1 MTVTRTDRLG
11 ETPRTGRSRARKG
24 EGDKLRERLLEA
36 AEVLLVETGHPD
48 NVSVRAIAT
57 AAQCTPP
64 SIYLH
69 FADKDELLMEACE
82 RRFADLDRYAQDAA
96 EGSDDPLESLGL
108 RARAYIAFGLD
119 HPQHYRLLMMTVH
132 EKSLDELDW
141 ESSAGVKAFMN
152 LVGAVQRCVDTGSLP
167 EETQA
172 HETALGLWA
181 TMHGITSLLITFPN
195 FEWGDRDR
203 LIDHLLDVHIE
214 GLLSV

>member
-1 MTVTRTDRLG
+1 MTTVART
-11 ETPRTGRSRARKG
+11 RARKG

-36 AEVLLVETGHPD
+36 AEELLVQAGHPD
-48 NVSVRAIAT
+48 AVSVRAIAT

-82 RRFADLDRYAQDAA
+82 RRFADLSQVAADAA
-96 EGSDDPLESLGL
+96 EGSDDPLESLRL
-108 RARAYIAFGLD
+108 RARAYIGFGVE

-132 EKSLDELDW
+132 EKSLEELDW
-141 ESSAGVKAFMN
+141 ETSSGVKAFMN
-152 LVGAVQRCVDTGSLP
+152 LVGAVRRCIDAGSLP
-167 EETQA
+167 GDEGV
-172 HETALGLWA
+172 HKIALGLWA

-195 FEWGDRDR
+195 FEWGDRED

>member
-1 MTVTRTDRLG
+1 MTTTTART
-11 ETPRTGRSRARKG
+11 RARKG
-24 EGDKLRERLLEA
+24 EGDRLKGRLLDA
-36 AEVLLVETGHPD
+36 AEELLIAAGHPD

-57 AAQCTPP
+57 AAGCTPP

-96 EGSDDPLESLGL
+96 EGSDDPLESLRL
-108 RARAYIAFGLD
+108 RARAYIRFGLD

-132 EKSLDELDW
+132 EKSLEELDW

-152 LVGAVQRCVDTGSLP
+152 LVGAVQRCVDAGSLP
-167 EETQA
+167 GENDA
-172 HETALGLWA
+172 HRTALGLWA

-195 FEWGDRDR
+195 FEWGDREE
-203 LIDHLLDVHIE
+203 LIDHLLDVHVE

>member
-1 MTVTRTDRLG
+1 VSTSTART
-11 ETPRTGRSRARKG
+11 RARKG

-36 AEVLLVETGHPD
+36 AEDLLVKAGHPD
-48 NVSVRAIAT
+48 NVSVRAIAN

-82 RRFADLDRYAQDAA
+82 RRFADLDRFAQDAA
-96 EGSDDPLESLGL
+96 EGSDDALESLRL
-108 RARAYIAFGLD
+108 RGRAYIRFGLD

-132 EKSLDELDW
+132 EKSLEELDW

-152 LVGAVQRCVDTGSLP
+152 LVGAVQRCVDGGSLP
-167 EETQA
+167 EEPPAFQ
-172 HETALGLWA
+172 TALGLWA

-195 FEWGDRDR
+195 FEWGGREH
-203 LIDHLLDVHIE
+203 LIDHVLDVHIE

>member
-1 MTVTRTDRLG
+1 MTTAT
-11 ETPRTGRSRARKG
+11 TRSRARKG

-36 AEVLLVETGHPD
+36 AEGLLVRAGHPD
-48 NVSVRAIAT
+48 NVSVRAVAT
-57 AAQCTPP
+57 AAGCTPP

-69 FADKDELLMEACE
+69 FADKDELLMEVCE

-96 EGSDDPLESLGL
+96 EGSDDPLESLRL
-108 RARAYIAFGLD
+108 RARAYIRFGLD

-152 LVGAVQRCVDTGSLP
+152 LVGAVQRCVDGGALPAETG
-167 EETQA
+167 A
-172 HETALGLWA
+172 HQTALGLWA

-195 FEWGDRDR
+195 FEWGDREE
-203 LIDHLLDVHIE
+203 LVDHLLDVHIE

>member
-1 MTVTRTDRLG
+1 MTTAST
-11 ETPRTGRSRARKG
+11 TGRTRARKG
-24 EGDKLRERLLEA
+24 EGDKLRDRLLDV
-36 AEVLLVETGHPD
+36 AEELLIQAGHPD
-48 NVSVRAIAT
+48 AVSVRAIAT
-57 AAQCTPP
+57 AAGCTAP

-82 RRFADLDRYAQDAA
+82 RRFADLGRFAQDAS
-96 EGSDDPLESLGL
+96 EGSDDPLESLRL
-108 RARAYIAFGLD
+108 RARAYIRFGLD

-141 ESSAGVKAFMN
+141 DNSAGVTAFMN
-152 LVGAVQRCVDTGSLP
+152 LVGAAQRCIDAGALP
-167 EETQA
+167 DDSGGA
-172 HETALGLWA
+172 HGLALGLWA

-195 FEWGDRDR
+195 FEWGDREQ

>member
-1 MTVTRTDRLG
+1 MTTSTSRT
-11 ETPRTGRSRARKG
+11 RARKG

-36 AEVLLVETGHPD
+36 AEELLVQAGHPD
-48 NVSVRAIAT
+48 NVSVRAIAA

-69 FADKDELLMEACE
+69 FADKDDLLMAACE
-82 RRFADLDRYAQDAA
+82 RRFAELDRFAQDAA
-96 EGSDDPLESLGL
+96 EGSDEPLESLRL
-108 RARAYIAFGLD
+108 RGRAYIRFGID

-132 EKSLDELDW
+132 EKSLEELDW

-152 LVGAVQRCVDTGSLP
+152 LVGGVQRCIDAGSLP
-167 EETQA
+167 AEPPA
-172 HETALGLWA
+172 FDTALGLWA

-195 FEWGDRDR
+195 FEWGDRER
-203 LIDHLLDVHIE
+203 LIDHLLDVHVE

>member
-1 MTVTRTDRLG
+1 MTTAPSRT
-11 ETPRTGRSRARKG
+11 RARKG
-24 EGDKLRERLLEA
+24 EGDKLREKLLDA
-36 AEVLLVETGHPD
+36 AEGLLIEAGHPD
-48 NVSVRAIAT
+48 AVSVRAIAT

-69 FADKDELLMEACE
+69 FVDKDELLMEVCE
-82 RRFADLDRYAQDAA
+82 RRFADLDRFAQDAA
-96 EGSDDPLESLGL
+96 EGSDDPLESLRL
-108 RARAYIAFGLD
+108 RGRAYIRFGLD

-132 EKSLDELDW
+132 EKSLEELDW

-152 LVGAVQRCVDTGSLP
+152 LVGAVQRCADAGSLP
-167 EETQA
+167 EGTQA

-181 TMHGITSLLITFPN
+181 AMHGITSLLITFPN
-195 FEWGDRDR
+195 FEWGDREH

>member
-1 MTVTRTDRLG
+1 MTTAPTRT
-11 ETPRTGRSRARKG
+11 RARKG

-36 AEVLLVETGHPD
+36 AEDLLVRAGHPD
-48 NVSVRAIAT
+48 AVSVRAIAQ

-96 EGSDDPLESLGL
+96 EGSDDPLESLRL
-108 RARAYIAFGLD
+108 RGRAYIRFGVD

-132 EKSLDELDW
+132 EKSLEELDW

-152 LVGAVQRCVDTGSLP
+152 LVGAVQRCIDAQALP
-167 EETQA
+167 GETLA
-172 HETALGLWA
+172 HRTALGLWA

-195 FEWGDRDR
+195 FEWGDREQ
-203 LIDHLLDVHIE
+203 LIDHQLDVHIE
-214 GLLSV
+214 GLLSL

>member
-1 MTVTRTDRLG
+1 MTTTVTTRG
-11 ETPRTGRSRARKG
+11 RARKG

-36 AEVLLVETGHPD
+36 AEELLVQAGHPD
-48 NVSVRAIAT
+48 NVSVRAIAK

-82 RRFADLDRYAQDAA
+82 RRFAELDRFAQDAA
-96 EGSDDPLESLGL
+96 EGSDDPLESLRL
-108 RARAYIAFGLD
+108 RGRAYISFGLD

-132 EKSLDELDW
+132 EKSLEELDW
-141 ESSAGVKAFMN
+141 ESSSGVKAFMN
-152 LVGAVQRCVDTGSLP
+152 LVGAVKRCIDAGALP
-167 EETQA
+167 TEADA
-172 HETALGLWA
+172 HDTALGLWA
-181 TMHGITSLLITFPN
+181 TMHGITSLLITYPN

-203 LIDHLLDVHIE
+203 LIDRVLDIHIE